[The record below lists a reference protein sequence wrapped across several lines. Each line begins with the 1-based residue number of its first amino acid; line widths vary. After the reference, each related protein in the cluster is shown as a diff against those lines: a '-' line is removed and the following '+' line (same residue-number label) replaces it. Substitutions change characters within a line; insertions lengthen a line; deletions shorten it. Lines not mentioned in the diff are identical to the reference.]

1 MVRIKNF
8 IKRIWK
14 KIMDI
19 IKYPYIRWKEHK
31 EIKKRIEEI
40 RKKDPFI
47 YK

>member
-8 IKRIWK
+8 IKKILK
-14 KIMDI
+14 KLFDI
-19 IKYPYIRWKEHK
+19 LKYPYIKWKEHR